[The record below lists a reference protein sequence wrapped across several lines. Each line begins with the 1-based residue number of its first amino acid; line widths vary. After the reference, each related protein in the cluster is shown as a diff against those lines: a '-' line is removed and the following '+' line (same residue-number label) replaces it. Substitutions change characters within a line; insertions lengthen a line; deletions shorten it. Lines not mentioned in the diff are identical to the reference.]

1 MYRHLATQEEIDR
14 EYNPRIGVDDV
25 DGIVRGWKER
35 SAVTRAGN
43 AGWLRRS
50 YGATLAEY
58 LDIFPAAAPNAPV
71 HVFIHGGYWR
81 AFSAE
86 DFSFIAGSGLAGD
99 VTTVVVNYEL
109 CPKVRIAEIVRQVR
123 AAVAWVWHNAAAF
136 GADRDRIAVS
146 GHSAGGHLVGRL
158 IATPWQRDYGLP
170 PDFLKGAC
178 AISGLFDL
186 EPLRWSWLQPSV
198 QFTAEDVLT
207 ESPIRHLPADPLP
220 VLAAVGG
227 LESAEFHRQTESYA
241 EALRQAGGSAQTL
254 DIAGRNHF
262 TVLDDLAA
270 PEGPLWRAV
279 EDMLK
284 PS

>member
-1 MYRHLATQEEIDR
+1 MYRHLTTQEEIDR

-35 SAVTRAGN
+35 SAATRAGN

-81 AFSAE
+81 AFSAD
-86 DFSFIAGSGLAGD
+86 DFSFIADSGLVRGA
-99 VTTVVVNYEL
+99 TTVVVNYEL
-109 CPKVRIAEIVRQVR
+109 CPKVRVTEIVRQVR
-123 AAVAWVWHNAAAF
+123 AAVAWIWRNAPEL
-136 GADRDRIAVS
+136 GADHDSIALS

-158 IATPWQRDYGLP
+158 IATPWERDYGLP
-170 PDFLKGAC
+170 PGVIKGAC

-186 EPLRWSWLQPSV
+186 EPLRWSWLQPAV
-198 QFTAEDVLT
+198 QFSGDDILN
-207 ESPIRHLPADPLP
+207 ESPIRHLPSTATS
-220 VLAAVGG
+220 VLAAVGA
-227 LESAEFHRQTESYA
+227 LESREFHRQTDAYA
-241 EALRQAGGSAQTL
+241 EALRQSGTPVQTL
-254 DIAGRNHF
+254 DLPGRNHF

-270 PEGPLWRAV
+270 SEGPLWRAI
-279 EDMLK
+279 EDMLNR
-284 PS
+284 